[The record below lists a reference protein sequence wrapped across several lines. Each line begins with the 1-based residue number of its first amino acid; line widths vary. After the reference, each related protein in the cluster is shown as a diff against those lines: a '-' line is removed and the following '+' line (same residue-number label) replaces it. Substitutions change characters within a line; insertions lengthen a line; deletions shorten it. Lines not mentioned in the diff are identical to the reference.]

1 MEGGY
6 LWPHRFGQKYPES
19 WVQAVVLD
27 HFLYSKSVEKQKWD
41 LEKKLLNQTLDA
53 WLLVNS
59 YEPEPID
66 FTPVEK
72 RDG

>member
-27 HFLYSKSVEKQKWD
+27 YFLYSKSVEKQKWD
-41 LEKKLLNQTLDA
+41 LDKTLLNQTLDV
-53 WLLVNS
+53 WLLENS
-59 YEPEPID
+59 DDCIE
-66 FTPVEK
+66 FTP